1 LEFTRW
7 SAKSEKGAH
16 EGIRQ
21 FEGRLESAGLLGAL
35 TSREKIKRDLKT
47 DPKAHD
53 YSANDSSVWGDDH
66 KPPHDDLADAGGRP
80 AANPYYE
87 SRRLSSR

>member
-21 FEGRLESAGLLGAL
+21 FEGRLESAGLLDAL
-35 TSREKIKRDLKT
+35 TYREKIKRDLKI
-47 DPKAHD
+47 DPRAHD
-53 YSANDSSVWGDDH
+53 YSANGQSVCGDDY
-66 KPPHDDLADAGGRP
+66 KPPHDD
-80 AANPYYE
+80 
-87 SRRLSSR
+87 